1 MVDSPQSL
9 SQAVIAW
16 GCTLRPTGSWYG
28 CAVDDI
34 APSWRTAA
42 PNKAS
47 TLPRALLILAG
58 LCARVAAA
66 DPTASTLP
74 DPITRAAE
82 GTAETPNIEDS
93 LFASPTTRD
102 HIGRV
107 VVPVKVNGRGPFRFI
122 VDTGANHATISP
134 DLVRVLGL
142 KTNSTSLMTLDGITG
157 AAQVSYVSVDQ
168 IQTGDLT
175 IEDTTLPV
183 VWAPVMAGADGILG
197 AAGMSQKS
205 LLIDFKRN
213 QVSIASHVESN
224 ARKQA
229 IRVHASRVAHG
240 LLIVEALV
248 GGVRTQAV
256 VDTGAERTLG
266 NIALRDAL
274 KQHSRS
280 GRGFVAKLTTVYG
293 ATTEVEPGEIQ
304 SAPTISLGSLRMT
317 DLAVVYGDFHIFK
330 VWDMQNK
337 PAMILGMDVLGTV
350 ASLNIDFKNQDLYVA
365 SAITLVQP
373 WRPSTHELNS
383 DQSQKK

>member
-1 MVDSPQSL
+1 
-9 SQAVIAW
+9 
-16 GCTLRPTGSWYG
+16 
-28 CAVDDI
+28 VDDI
-34 APSWRTAA
+34 APSWRIPA

-47 TLPRALLILAG
+47 TLPRALLVLAT
-58 LCARVAAA
+58 LCTGVAVA
-66 DPTASTLP
+66 DEPTARSLP
-74 DPITRAAE
+74 DAAVRAAE

-93 LFASPTTRD
+93 LFAAPTTRD

-122 VDTGANHATISP
+122 VDTGANHSTISP

-142 KTNSTSLMTLDGITG
+142 KTNATSVMTLDGITG
-157 AAQVSYVSVDQ
+157 AAQVNYVSVDQ

-213 QVSIASHVESN
+213 QVSIASHVEAN

-229 IRVHASRVAHG
+229 IRLHALRVANG
-240 LLIVEALV
+240 LLVVEALV

-304 SAPTISLGSLRMT
+304 SAPTISMGSLRMT
-317 DLAVVYGDFHIFK
+317 DVAVVYGNFHIFK
-330 VWDMQNK
+330 VWNMQNK

-365 SAITLVQP
+365 SAITIGQP
-373 WRPSTHELNS
+373 WRPNAHELNN
-383 DQSQKK
+383 DQSQRK

>member
-1 MVDSPQSL
+1 MVDRPQSL
-9 SQAVIAW
+9 SHAVKAW

-28 CAVDDI
+28 CAVDEI
-34 APSWRTAA
+34 APSGRTAA
-42 PNKAS
+42 PNKTS
-47 TLPRALLILAG
+47 TLPRALLVLAG
-58 LCARVAAA
+58 LCAGVAAA
-66 DPTASTLP
+66 DPIASTLP
-74 DPITRAAE
+74 DPITRSTE
-82 GTAETPNIEDS
+82 GTAETPDIEDS

-122 VDTGANHATISP
+122 VDTGANHSTISP

-213 QVSIASHVESN
+213 QVSIASRVESN

-229 IRVHASRVAHG
+229 IKVHASRVAHG

-383 DQSQKK
+383 DQSQRK

>member
-74 DPITRAAE
+74 DPVTRAAE

-122 VDTGANHATISP
+122 VDTGANHSTISP

-213 QVSIASHVESN
+213 QVSIASRVESN

-229 IRVHASRVAHG
+229 IKVHASRVAHG
-240 LLIVEALV
+240 LLIVETLV

-317 DLAVVYGDFHIFK
+317 DVAVVYGDFHIFK
-330 VWDMQNK
+330 VWDMQNE

-383 DQSQKK
+383 DQSQRK